1 VKTAAGKVHQLLVP
15 FVERHVG
22 EVDLAKRQVVVDWE
36 EPV

>member
-1 VKTAAGKVHQLLVP
+1 VP

-22 EVDLAKRQVVVDWE
+22 EVDLVKKQVVVDWE